1 MKLSQFT
8 YDYPKELIARHP
20 ITPRD
25 HARLMVV
32 HAKERR
38 IEHRHVFDLPT
49 YFSKGDVMVVN
60 NTKVFPARLMGENER
75 GAKIEIFLLRPINPV
90 AHLWDV
96 MAAPAKKVQ
105 VGGLLRFEAG
115 LTAEVID
122 KPTDRSRT
130 IRFLIEGDA
139 VALNDLIDQIG
150 RVPIPP
156 YLKRPDEESDKTD
169 YQTIFAAER
178 GAVAAPTAGLHFT
191 PEIIQKL
198 KEKGV
203 VTAPLTLHVGIGT
216 FRSVEV
222 EEVEQHRMDAEMFI
236 IRPET
241 AEVVNEA
248 VQNPERRITVIGT
261 TAVRAVESN
270 VTPAGA
276 LKSGMGWTDKFIYP
290 RYDFAIT
297 QRLMTN
303 FHMPES
309 TLLML
314 VSALAGD
321 VDFMLHCYKTAVQES
336 YRLFSYGD
344 AMLIV

>member
-8 YDYPKELIARHP
+8 FDYPKSLIARHP
-20 ITPRD
+20 VSPRD
-25 HARLMVV
+25 RARLMVV
-32 HAKERR
+32 HRKDRR
-38 IEHRHVFDLPT
+38 IEHRHVADLPQ
-49 YFSKGDVMVVN
+49 YFSSGDVMVVN
-60 NTKVFPARLMGENER
+60 NTKVFPARLLGENAR
-75 GAKIEIFLLRPINPV
+75 GAKIELFLLRPINPT

-96 MAAPAKKVQ
+96 LAAPAKKVP
-105 VGGLLRFEAG
+105 VGEKLWFETG

-130 IRFLIEGDA
+130 VRFLFEGDA
-139 VALNDLIDQIG
+139 VALNGLIDQIG
-150 RVPIPP
+150 HVPIPP
-156 YLKRPDEESDKTD
+156 YLKRPDEESDRLD
-169 YQTIFAAER
+169 YQTIFASER

-191 PEIIQKL
+191 PDLLQAL

-203 VTAPLTLHVGIGT
+203 ITAPLTLHVGIGT

-222 EEVEQHRMDAEMFI
+222 DDVEKHQMDAEMFLI
-236 IRPET
+236 SPET
-241 AEVVNEA
+241 ADTVNA
-248 VQNPERRITVIGT
+248 ALKNSAQRVTVIGT

-270 VTPAGA
+270 VSPEKL

-290 RYDFAIT
+290 PYQFAVT

-321 VDFMLHCYKTAVQES
+321 VDFMLHCYKTAVEES

-344 AMLIV
+344 AMLII